1 MIPEELKHV
10 DIFENL
16 EKGYEL
22 LNVIQENFKKYPN
35 AKLSVLLSNQHITE
49 NMVFGEVN
57 GFVNII
63 LIKRTNRIRPNIVTR
78 LTTKYIGRNV
88 NDFINAFKL
97 YICRHLNLTNT

>member
-35 AKLSVLLSNQHITE
+35 AKLSVLLSNQNITE
-49 NMVFGEVN
+49 NMVFGEVT

-78 LTTKYIGRNV
+78 LTTKYINRNV

>member
-35 AKLSVLLSNQHITE
+35 AKLSVLVSNQNITE

-57 GFVNII
+57 GFVNIV
-63 LIKRTNRIRPNIVTR
+63 LIKRTNRIRANIVTR

>member
-1 MIPEELKHV
+1 MIPEELKHA

-22 LNVIQENFKKYPN
+22 LNIIQQNLKKYPN

-57 GFVNII
+57 GFVNIV
-63 LIKRTNRIRPNIVTR
+63 LIKRTNRIRANIVTR
-78 LTTKYIGRNV
+78 LHTKYINRNV

>member
-35 AKLSVLLSNQHITE
+35 AKLSVLLSNQNITE

-57 GFVNII
+57 GFVNIV
-63 LIKRTNRIRPNIVTR
+63 LIKRTNRIRANIVTR
-78 LTTKYIGRNV
+78 LRTKYINRNV

-97 YICRHLNLTNT
+97 YICRHLNSTNT

>member
-1 MIPEELKHV
+1 MIPEEFKNV

-22 LNVIQENFKKYPN
+22 LNVIQENLKKYPN
-35 AKLSVLLSNQHITE
+35 AKLSVLLSNQNITK

-63 LIKRTNRIRPNIVTR
+63 LIRRTNRIRANIVTR
-78 LTTKYIGRNV
+78 LHTKYINRNV

-97 YICRHLNLTNT
+97 YICRHLNSTNT